1 MNKIPLKQAVSSG
14 VWYEC
19 RAKQYDEKVHFRLR
33 VLGFERTSVEELDPS
48 NEQGVTAEGVLWLLS
63 LEVVNLSK
71 KPVDASTLPDVMRLI
86 DEDGFEFEAFAS
98 DLSYVDG
105 SPLFRFSGGCCQ
117 RLSPKIKASGAVAF
131 TLPDEDSKYYLV
143 FNEGSVK
150 EA

>member
-1 MNKIPLKQAVSSG
+1 
-14 VWYEC
+14 
-19 RAKQYDEKVHFRLR
+19 
-33 VLGFERTSVEELDPS
+33 
-48 NEQGVTAEGVLWLLS
+48 
-63 LEVVNLSK
+63 
-71 KPVDASTLPDVMRLI
+71 MRLI